1 MMSSS
6 RRSTPHDEES
16 IYRIPPYYYIH
27 VLDQNTNV
35 TKVEVGPKTFI
46 RQDNE
51 KVILGPEKMITIPP
65 RHYCIVENPVLRDK
79 DGRVLID
86 ANGQIKLGHADQDI
100 RLAQDPFPLYP
111 GEVLKQGVSGLRVVM
126 ANSAIRLRAM
136 LDFESE
142 SGEKRVAGDEW
153 LFEGPGTYIPKK
165 EVEVV
170 ETILATIIQ
179 PNQAI
184 RLRARKETKDRDG
197 NIRVAGEEWLVKK
210 IGAYLPGAYEEVVDV
225 VDAYVLTEKK
235 ALHLR
240 STRTFKD
247 DKGVLR
253 KNGEEWLIT
262 MADTEAHIPNV
273 YEEVVGVVD
282 ITTLNNRQYCV
293 ILDPVDKD
301 GKPQLG
307 QKKLVKGEKSFFLLP
322 GEKLEQGIQDVFIL
336 GEDEGVILKANEA
349 FNDVDEKE
357 KELPR
362 RPGDRWMIRGPS
374 EYVPPVEVEVVARR
388 KAIPLDE
395 NEGIYIRDIKTGRV
409 RAVCGQT
416 YMLTQDEE
424 LWEKELPPTVEQLLA
439 GGKDPLADRGTRN
452 VVLPEISSFPSMQ
465 QMSNQWDEF
474 SNSVQS
480 QNSSRRPGPL
490 REQRESR
497 SNFGRNKTRVVTF
510 RVPHNAAVQIYDYK
524 EKTARVVFG
533 PELVMLC
540 PDEQFTQLSLSGGK
554 PKKPNVIKALCLL
567 LGPDF
572 CTDIVT
578 VETSDHARLQLQ
590 LSYNW
595 HFEVGD
601 KGPKDAAKLFSVPD
615 FVGDACKAIASRI
628 RGAVAGVQFDDFHK
642 NSAKIIRTS
651 VFGIDDNHK
660 IRSKFTFPANNL
672 NITSIDIQSVEPVD
686 QRTRDALQ
694 KSVQLAIE
702 ITTNS
707 QEATARHEAER
718 LEQEAKGRLERQK
731 ITDEAEAERARK
743 ELLELQAQ
751 SAAVEST
758 GQAKAEAQSRAEAAR
773 IEGEAAVQQAK
784 LKAEAAKIEAESELQ
799 RLSKTREAELK
810 YQHEQNTLD
819 VTKAKEMTGIET
831 DKFKNMVS
839 SIGSDT
845 IQAIATAGPEMQ
857 VKLLQSLGLKSTLI
871 TDGSSPIN
879 LFSTAQGL
887 IGALQQPGS
896 SADY

>member
-1 MMSSS
+1 MSSS
-6 RRSTPHDEES
+6 RRSAPHDEES

-79 DGRVLID
+79 DGRVVID

-153 LFEGPGTYIPKK
+153 LFEGPGTFIPKK

-184 RLRARKETKDRDG
+184 RLTARKETKDRDG
-197 NIRVAGEEWLVKK
+197 TLRVAGEEWLVKR
-210 IGAYLPGAYEEVVDV
+210 L
-225 VDAYVLTEKK
+225 K

-247 DKGVLR
+247 DKGILH

-307 QKKLVKGEKSFFLLP
+307 QKRLVKGEKSFFLLP

-336 GEDEGVILKANEA
+336 GEDEGLILKANEA
-349 FNDVDEKE
+349 FMDIDGKE
-357 KELPR
+357 KEVPR

-452 VVLPEISSFPSMQ
+452 VVVPEISS
-465 QMSNQWDEF
+465 
-474 SNSVQS
+474 
-480 QNSSRRPGPL
+480 
-490 REQRESR
+490 
-497 SNFGRNKTRVVTF
+497 
-510 RVPHNAAVQIYDYK
+510 
-524 EKTARVVFG
+524 
-533 PELVMLC
+533 
-540 PDEQFTQLSLSGGK
+540 
-554 PKKPNVIKALCLL
+554 
-567 LGPDF
+567 
-572 CTDIVT
+572 
-578 VETSDHARLQLQ
+578 
-590 LSYNW
+590 
-595 HFEVGD
+595 
-601 KGPKDAAKLFSVPD
+601 
-615 FVGDACKAIASRI
+615 
-628 RGAVAGVQFDDFHK
+628 
-642 NSAKIIRTS
+642 
-651 VFGIDDNHK
+651 
-660 IRSKFTFPANNL
+660 
-672 NITSIDIQSVEPVD
+672 
-686 QRTRDALQ
+686 
-694 KSVQLAIE
+694 KSF
-702 ITTNS
+702 
-707 QEATARHEAER
+707 
-718 LEQEAKGRLERQK
+718 
-731 ITDEAEAERARK
+731 
-743 ELLELQAQ
+743 
-751 SAAVEST
+751 
-758 GQAKAEAQSRAEAAR
+758 
-773 IEGEAAVQQAK
+773 
-784 LKAEAAKIEAESELQ
+784 LQ
-799 RLSKTREAELK
+799 RVITRF
-810 YQHEQNTLD
+810 
-819 VTKAKEMTGIET
+819 M
-831 DKFKNMVS
+831 
-839 SIGSDT
+839 
-845 IQAIATAGPEMQ
+845 
-857 VKLLQSLGLKSTLI
+857 
-871 TDGSSPIN
+871 
-879 LFSTAQGL
+879 
-887 IGALQQPGS
+887 
-896 SADY
+896 